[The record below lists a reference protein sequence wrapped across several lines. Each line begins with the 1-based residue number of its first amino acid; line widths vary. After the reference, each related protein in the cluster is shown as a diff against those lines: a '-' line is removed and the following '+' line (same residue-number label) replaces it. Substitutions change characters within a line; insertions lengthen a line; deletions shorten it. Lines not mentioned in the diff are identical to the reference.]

1 MESLSRPNVMPT
13 NVDKL
18 AVAGDQDGL
27 AATSAQAAPAR
38 DLTKTSLTPSQSAS
52 CTRRER
58 GNSLDHL
65 SSANLAINAA
75 TVGDGQF
82 DIVHYVQCP
91 AMSAGKITA
100 MSGCGSRHRCT
111 MRLGAEGRHPAAS

>member
-1 MESLSRPNVMPT
+1 METVRGIDQGTAFVDAMESLSRPNVMPT

-58 GNSLDHL
+58 GNSSFWVWSLHKP
-65 SSANLAINAA
+65 I
-75 TVGDGQF
+75 G
-82 DIVHYVQCP
+82 
-91 AMSAGKITA
+91 
-100 MSGCGSRHRCT
+100 
-111 MRLGAEGRHPAAS
+111 RLQD